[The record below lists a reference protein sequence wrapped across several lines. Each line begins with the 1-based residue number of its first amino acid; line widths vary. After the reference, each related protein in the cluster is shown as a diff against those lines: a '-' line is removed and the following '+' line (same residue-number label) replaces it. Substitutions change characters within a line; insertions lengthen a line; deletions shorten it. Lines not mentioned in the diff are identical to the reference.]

1 MQQTK
6 RPPNPQPLPL
16 KIALNPR
23 VSRPASQQREEHRGL
38 VGLRGRKHLGHL
50 AMHDTRVPGDGREQ
64 RCIRMS
70 GVAPPPIVLD
80 RSMGLLLPLSLFLL
94 SKIG

>member
-6 RPPNPQPLPL
+6 RPPNRQPLPL
-16 KIALNPR
+16 KITLNPR

-50 AMHDTRVPGDGREQ
+50 AMHDTRVPGDGREP
-64 RCIRMS
+64 RRIRMS
-70 GVAPPPIVLD
+70 RVAPPP
-80 RSMGLLLPLSLFLL
+80 PLSWTEVWAYYCP
-94 SKIG
+94 